1 MEPYGAPAAMV
12 VDIGARWRDE
22 PCVVPDRS
30 KVKQPEHRLTLV
42 EITTALVSD
51 GLLSAEDART
61 LGHPDATKDRV
72 DMHPLVVISS
82 KNLKSARKP
91 HKSLSLEFLT
101 SWLADKTGIPYRRI
115 DPLNIDIAAVAS
127 VVSYAYASRQKILPI
142 AVTADAVE
150 FATCEPYL
158 TSWVDELG
166 RLLRRRIAPVLVNP
180 IDIVRYLDEFY
191 SLARSVTRA
200 TSDPGAVQNNVITNL
215 EQLME
220 LGRRGQL
227 DANDH
232 HVVNIVDWLLQYA
245 FEQRASDI
253 HLEPRRDKSEI
264 RFRIDGVLHPVYQ
277 VPTMVMNAVISRIK
291 TVGRMD
297 VAEKRR
303 PQDGRLKTKTADG
316 EEVELRLSTIPTAI
330 GEKMVMRVFDPS
342 VLVRSFAELGFGD
355 EDARTW
361 QSMVQQP
368 HGIVL
373 VTGPTGSGKTT
384 TLYSTLRQL
393 ATPEV
398 NVCTVEDP
406 IEMIEPSFNQMQV
419 QHNIGLDFASA
430 VRAFLRQDPDII
442 MIGEIRDSETAEM
455 AVQAALTGHLVLS
468 TMHTNDAPSVVTRL
482 LEIGVPAY
490 LIHATL
496 LGVVAQRL
504 VRTLCPHCKQPGP
517 VNTAA
522 WEALVRPWKAPPPPT
537 TYVSTGCLECRRT
550 GFLGRI
556 GIYEMLLL
564 SPALRRAINPETD
577 VAALRVQAIREGM
590 QPLRLDGAKKV
601 HAGVTTIDEVM
612 KVAPPPDDL

>member
-1 MEPYGAPAAMV
+1 MEAR
-12 VDIGARWRDE
+12 ILTGARQQ
-22 PCVVPDRS
+22 
-30 KVKQPEHRLTLV
+30 KVKEPEHRLTLAEV
-42 EITTALVSD
+42 ANALASED
-51 GLLSAEDART
+51 MLSSEDAKAIVQSGASR
-61 LGHPDATKDRV
+61 DRV
-72 DMHPLVVISS
+72 DVHPLVVIAG

-91 HKSLSLEFLT
+91 NKLLSLEVLT
-101 SWLADKTGIPYRRI
+101 AWLAERAGIPYRRI
-115 DPLNIDIAAVAS
+115 DPLKIDIAAVAG
-127 VVSYAYASRQKILPI
+127 VVSYAYALRQKILPV

-158 TSWVDELG
+158 TSWIDELG
-166 RLLRRRIAPVLVNP
+166 RLLRKRIVPVLVNP
-180 IDIVRYLDEFY
+180 IDIGRYLDEFY
-191 SLARSVTRA
+191 SIARSVARA
-200 TSDPGAVQNNVITNL
+200 ASDSGAEQSSVISSL

-220 LGRRGQL
+220 LGRQGQL

-253 HLEPRRDKSEI
+253 HLEPRRDKSDI

-277 VPTMVMNAVISRIK
+277 VPTMVMNAIISRIK
-291 TVGRMD
+291 AVGRMD

-303 PQDGRLKTKTADG
+303 PQDGRLKTKTLDG

-330 GEKMVMRVFDPS
+330 GEKMVMRIFDPS
-342 VLVRSFAELGFGD
+342 VLVRGFGELGFGS
-355 EDARTW
+355 EDARSW
-361 QSMVQQP
+361 QTLVQQP

-384 TLYSTLRQL
+384 TLYSTLKQL

-406 IEMIEPSFNQMQV
+406 IEMIEPSFNQMQM
-419 QHNIGLDFASA
+419 QHNIGLDFAGA

-442 MIGEIRDSETAEM
+442 MIGEIRDRETAEM

-468 TMHTNDAPSVVTRL
+468 TLHTNDAASAVTRL

-490 LIHATL
+490 LIRATL

-504 VRTLCPHCKQPGP
+504 VRTLCPHCKSPGP
-517 VNTAA
+517 VDAGA
-522 WEALVRPWKAPPPPT
+522 WEALVRPWKAQPPLSVFVP
-537 TYVSTGCLECRRT
+537 TGCLECRRT
-550 GFLGRI
+550 GYLGRI
-556 GIYEMLLL
+556 GIYEMLNLT
-564 SPALRRAINPETD
+564 PGLRRMIGPETEI
-577 VAALRVQAIREGM
+577 AALRAQGVREGM

-601 HAGVTTIDEVM
+601 HAGMTTIDEVM
-612 KVAPPPDDL
+612 KVAPPPDDA